1 MKQLESIQIRVMK
14 MEKDLE
20 DKMYEMWLR
29 SLGLFSA
36 EQSRMREGLMAAAAP
51 HREQRGSADLCNITQ
66 VKGMEL
72 CQGRARWEL
81 GKVLHQQVVGM
92 EQAAHGCQSSRTVWT
107 MRLRTRH
114 DNVKR
119 TLVPKVPLV

>member
-51 HREQRGSADLCNITQ
+51 HREQRGSAELCSLLTNDRTQ
-66 VKGMEL
+66 VNGMKL
-72 CQGRARWEL
+72 RR
-81 GKVLHQQVVGM
+81 GM
-92 EQAAHGCQSSRTVWT
+92 IRFTIRRFVTPGQ
-107 MRLRTRH
+107 
-114 DNVKR
+114 
-119 TLVPKVPLV
+119 